1 VKSDRIVEA
10 ELFSANKP
18 VTVTELQAVSGL
30 DARTVRSAL
39 GKLTDEYNEGEG
51 AIEIAKMGPRYAMQ
65 VKKEYTNYAC
75 KLADMRVPKDI
86 LKTAALIAYYQPVL
100 QSKMFDLVGN
110 KIYEHVKELEDL
122 GLVKKK
128 PRKNSVELTT
138 TKRFIETFGID
149 ARSRDDVKA
158 WLEGELSKKSKRP
171 SAPGH

>member
-1 VKSDRIVEA
+1 MKSERIVEA

-18 VTVTELQAVSGL
+18 VTVTDLQAVSGL

-39 GKLTDEYNEGEG
+39 KKLADEYNDSDR
-51 AIEIAKMGPRYAMQ
+51 AIEIAKMGTRYAFQ
-65 VKKEYTNYAC
+65 VKKEYTNCAAR
-75 KLADMRVPKDI
+75 LADMKVPKDM

-110 KIYEHVKELEDL
+110 KVYEHVKALDEL
-122 GLVKKK
+122 GLVKTK

-149 ARSRDDVKA
+149 ARSRDEVKA
-158 WLEGELSKKSKRP
+158 WLEGELTRKSGRP
-171 SAPGH
+171 GQ